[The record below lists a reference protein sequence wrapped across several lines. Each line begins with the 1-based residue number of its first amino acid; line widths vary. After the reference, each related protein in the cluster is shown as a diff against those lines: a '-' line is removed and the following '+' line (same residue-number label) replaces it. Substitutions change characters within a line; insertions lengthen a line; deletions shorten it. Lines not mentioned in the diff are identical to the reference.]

1 MAGKTVTR
9 RTFIGAASVGAL
21 AAACSTNQGKPTQMK
36 SGETRMKTFHE
47 PAKEIP
53 VKRDVDVVVVGG
65 GPAGLAAAIASAR
78 NGARTVLVEQ
88 FGYLGGTATASLM
101 ACINGFRNQVEPNAT
116 QTVRGLAEEIV
127 LEMKRLGGL
136 GKSPYPQKAYP
147 TEPGEMEYSYA
158 IDTERFKY
166 VALKRCVDAGVDI
179 LFHTFFCD
187 SISEAA
193 SCRPAADVEQN
204 GIRGVIVENKS
215 GRQALLAKVVVDASG
230 DGDVSARAGAPFWQT
245 CLAEAPRLNNSLMY
259 RIEFGKNRPAGALAC
274 DFGSNAVV
282 WGPGVAPMDGTDGDA
297 LAKAEIEARLRVYE
311 DFAQKQREHP
321 ELADAKLVETPP
333 LLGIRQTRFIEG
345 EYKLTADDAIKGTRF
360 DDVVAMSSCPIIHF
374 YGYRRY
380 LEHEGY
386 DIPYRCLVPKKID
399 DLLVAG
405 RCISSEQQ
413 PYESH
418 RAMIP
423 IMAIGQAAGTAAA
436 LCALG
441 RVKPRQL
448 DIARL
453 QETLR
458 LQNAVLKLG

>member
-1 MAGKTVTR
+1 
-9 RTFIGAASVGAL
+9 
-21 AAACSTNQGKPTQMK
+21 
-36 SGETRMKTFHE
+36 MKTFHE

-101 ACINGFRNQVEPNAT
+101 ACINGFRNQVEPDAT

-147 TEPGEMEYSYA
+147 TEPDQMEYSYA

-166 VALKRCVDAGVDI
+166 VSLKCCVDAGVDI
-179 LFHTFFCD
+179 LFHTFFCEG
-187 SISEAA
+187 I
-193 SCRPAADVEQN
+193 VEEN

-245 CLAEAPRLNNSLMY
+245 RLAEAPRLDNSLMY

-282 WGPGVAPMDGTDGDA
+282 WGPGVAPMDGTDGNA
-297 LAKAEIEARLRVYE
+297 LAKGEIDARLRVYE

-321 ELADAKLVETPP
+321 ELADARLVETPP

-405 RCISSEQQ
+405 RCISSEQP

-436 LCALG
+436 LCARG
-441 RVKPRQL
+441 GVKPREL
-448 DIARL
+448 DVAKL
-453 QETLR
+453 QATLR
-458 LQNAVLKLG
+458 SQNAVLKLG